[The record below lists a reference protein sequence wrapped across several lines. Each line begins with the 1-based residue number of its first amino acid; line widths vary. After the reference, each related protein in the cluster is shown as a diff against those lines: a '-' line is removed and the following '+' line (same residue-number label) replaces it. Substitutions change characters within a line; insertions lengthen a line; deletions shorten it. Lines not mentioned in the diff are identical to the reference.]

1 MSTITTEQ
9 LSTILDNKLDEK
21 LVPLKSTIV
30 DLRKTLDEAIKH
42 TKFVDAKF
50 DELLKSLKKADANR
64 KDIWTE
70 NKTEIII

>member
-1 MSTITTEQ
+1 M
-9 LSTILDNKLDEK
+9 
-21 LVPLKSTIV
+21 PLKSTIV

-50 DELLKSLKKADANR
+50 DELVKSLKKADANR
-64 KDIWTE
+64 KDLWTE